1 MPKKTET
8 TFSVVFK
15 KGMAKRNRLPLTHV
29 IATLRELDF
38 MIREVGRKVQQERGR
53 QEPDG
58 DFGVELLA
66 GAVGLAFH
74 KGSVKATAAMT
85 KDVRNGFE
93 ALTRIVKTTD
103 IIEKKQNVAV
113 DEFGAPVVRGLAR
126 ISAYQEKNHTQLQL
140 QIRQGRVTE
149 RALFSEK
156 GVGMIRELNAAEF
169 AIDSVTLYGKLRK
182 LTDQSRVEDQDD
194 IWGELLED
202 NGDKWRIKFHPVD
215 FDKARKLFTK
225 QVIVFGDASYFKTKL
240 PRIDVKDITEEKKR
254 DYVAAFDRFSQEYE
268 RILGDRDAKKILA
281 DIRGR

>member
-15 KGMAKRNRLPLTHV
+15 KGMALKNRLPLSHV
-29 IATLRELDF
+29 ISTLRELDY
-38 MIREVGRKVQQERGR
+38 MIREVGRRVQQENGR

-66 GAVGLAFH
+66 GATGLAFH

-93 ALTRIVKTTD
+93 TLTRILHTTD
-103 IIEKKQNVAV
+103 IIEKKKNVSV
-113 DEFGAPVVRGLAR
+113 DEFGAPVVRRLAT
-126 ISAYQEKNHTQLQL
+126 ISTYQEQNHTQLQL

-149 RALFSEK
+149 QVLFSER
-156 GVGMIRELNAAEF
+156 GVTAIKQLGAAEF
-169 AIDSVTLYGKLRK
+169 AVEAVTLYGKLRK

-194 IWGELLED
+194 IWGELVED
-202 NGDKWRIKFHPVD
+202 NGDKWRIKFHPTD

-225 QVIVFGDASYFKTKL
+225 QVIVFGDASYFKTKF
-240 PRIDVKDITEEKKR
+240 PRIDVKEIGEEKKR
-254 DYVAAFDRFSQEYE
+254 DYVAAFDRFSHEYE
-268 RILGDRDAKKILA
+268 PILGDRDPKKILA